1 MKTVYHCRIKE
12 NIYGGHSRFKSCEID
27 KKTKK
32 KLVKK
37 DATNKAS
44 YKYIQKFKIAI
55 KKQKD
60 ADPKPEAAERSC
72 WDMTGIRS
80 GAPLESS
87 YSAGCPYTC
96 HCRLPREETTISADL
111 T

>member
-1 MKTVYHCRIKE
+1 M
-12 NIYGGHSRFKSCEID
+12 
-27 KKTKK
+27 KK

-60 ADPKPEAAERSC
+60 ADPKPE
-72 WDMTGIRS
+72 
-80 GAPLESS
+80 
-87 YSAGCPYTC
+87 
-96 HCRLPREETTISADL
+96 TTDGNQLHASK
-111 T
+111 

>member
-60 ADPKPEAAERSC
+60 ADPKPE
-72 WDMTGIRS
+72 
-80 GAPLESS
+80 
-87 YSAGCPYTC
+87 
-96 HCRLPREETTISADL
+96 TTEGNQMHASK
-111 T
+111 